1 MRKEDV
7 IKNSIFYNSEVQ
19 RILKEFSK
27 LQMEWLIKE
36 IKREPYELMKEI
48 KNENN
53 R

>member
-27 LQMEWLIKE
+27 LQMEWLIKG
-36 IKREPYELMKEI
+36 IKREPYKIMKEI
-48 KNENN
+48 KNDN
-53 R
+53 